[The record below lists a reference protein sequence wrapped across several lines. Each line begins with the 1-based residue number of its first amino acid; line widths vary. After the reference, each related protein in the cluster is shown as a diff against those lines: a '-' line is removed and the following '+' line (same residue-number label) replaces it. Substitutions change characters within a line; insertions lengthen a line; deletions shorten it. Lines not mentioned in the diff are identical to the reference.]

1 MDDNGDITRS
11 STLFPSNT
19 SKKTQKAIQ
28 PKVTKIVIMVPPLA
42 NGSNVDHESTPQVV
56 KKWFHL
62 DVVLLTEIGHEK
74 AESSHHVIFLMPSQ
88 KDGEDNYKT
97 KPIGF
102 PVVSTEHIEHHAK
115 PKITKLHFFVHDNV
129 TADHPTSLLIAPANT
144 NNIASISF
152 GSTYAMDAPITTDS
166 DPNSKFIGRAQGTF
180 TFVGQEE
187 PVLSM
192 AINLVFTEGDYK
204 GSSLCILGN
213 NPISHEYREMPILG
227 GTGVFRLASGIAT
240 VNTVIVDIAKLND
253 ILEYHVV
260 IHY

>member
-19 SKKTQKAIQ
+19 SEKTQKAIQ
-28 PKVTKIVIMVPPLA
+28 AKVTEIVIMVPSLA
-42 NGSNVDHESTPQVV
+42 NGNNVDHESTPQVV
-56 KKWFHL
+56 EEWFH
-62 DVVLLTEIGHEK
+62 
-74 AESSHHVIFLMPSQ
+74 
-88 KDGEDNYKT
+88 
-97 KPIGF
+97 
-102 PVVSTEHIEHHAK
+102 EHIEYPAK

-166 DPNSKFIGRAQGTF
+166 DPNSKFIGRAQG
-180 TFVGQEE
+180 
-187 PVLSM
+187 
-192 AINLVFTEGDYK
+192 DYK
-204 GSSLCILGN
+204 GISLCVLGN

-253 ILEYHVV
+253 ILECHVV
-260 IHY
+260 IQHY